1 MRDGPSRVYRAI
13 KFVGLAVVC
22 GAFGFFVSRFF
33 VSRFLFPAVL
43 KFNIL
48 FLLLPLLLVAT
59 LRFARALRRARLGS

>member
-1 MRDGPSRVYRAI
+1 
-13 KFVGLAVVC
+13 LAVVC